1 MTGLDLTSGFRQ
13 KGQGIAILVA
23 SGHGATHWFKA
34 SFFILMPFI
43 KESLGLSYIEV
54 GALGTILMATSVLV
68 NLGGSALIDIT
79 GRRVLFQVISLTAG
93 ASTLVLVGLSNTF
106 WMLCILSAMIGASNF
121 LWHPAAIPYLSELF
135 PNNKG
140 YVLSIHA
147 IGASSGDLAAP
158 FVIGV
163 MLTWLG
169 TWQTTAI
176 SNAIPIFIIAA
187 CILIFLLPKENAAQ
201 RVVEGEK
208 KKGMSV
214 RDYIAGMKGILKE
227 RAVVGLCL
235 TAGFRATAINGLLI
249 FLPLYLIEV
258 LKFSE
263 IKMGT
268 TISIMQIGGLIATAI
283 AGILSDNI
291 GRHPIVM
298 FGLTATTIMTVGIT
312 FVTDPLTFIICISV
326 LGFALYSTRGVVHS
340 WMMDVTPPDMAA
352 SATGLMFGTQ
362 TLLSTLIPLAGGF
375 IAELYGLLYV
385 FYLLAAMMLLAN
397 ASAFIIPNAKK
408 ASKQP
413 TS

>member
-13 KGQGIAILVA
+13 KGQGTALLVA

-43 KESLGLSYIEV
+43 QKSLGLSYFEV
-54 GALGTILMATSVLV
+54 GLLGTILMATSVIV

-93 ASTLVLVGLSNTF
+93 ASTLVLIGMSDAY
-106 WMLCILSAMIGASNF
+106 WMLCVLAAMIGASNF
-121 LWHPAAIPYLSELF
+121 LWHPAAIPYLSNLF
-135 PNNKG
+135 PDNKG

-147 IGASSGDLAAP
+147 IGASVGDLAAP

-176 SNAIPIFIIAA
+176 ANAVPIFIIAA
-187 CILIFLLPKENAAQ
+187 CILIFLLPKENSARRAAD
-201 RVVEGEK
+201 GK
-208 KKGMSV
+208 DKNGMNLS
-214 RDYIAGMKGILKE
+214 DYVAGLKGILKE

-235 TAGFRATAINGLLI
+235 IAGFRATAINGFLM
-249 FLPLYLIEV
+249 FLPLYLINE
-258 LKFSE
+258 LDFSKIE
-263 IKMGT
+263 MGT
-268 TISIMQIGGLIATAI
+268 TITIMQIGGLIATAI

-291 GRHPIVM
+291 GRRPVVM
-298 FGLTATTIMTVGIT
+298 FGLTLTTIMTIGIT
-312 FVTDPLTFIICISV
+312 FVTDSLIYIICISI

-340 WMMDVTPPDMAA
+340 WMMDVTPQDMGA

-362 TLLSTLIPLAGGF
+362 TLLSTIIPLVGGI
-375 IAELYGLLYV
+375 IADVYGLLYV
-385 FYLLAAMMLLAN
+385 FYFIALMMLFAN
-397 ASAFIIPNAKK
+397 ASVLIMPK
-408 ASKQP
+408 AALKP
-413 TS
+413 E

>member
-1 MTGLDLTSGFRQ
+1 
-13 KGQGIAILVA
+13 
-23 SGHGATHWFKA
+23 
-34 SFFILMPFI
+34 
-43 KESLGLSYIEV
+43 
-54 GALGTILMATSVLV
+54 
-68 NLGGSALIDIT
+68 
-79 GRRVLFQVISLTAG
+79 
-93 ASTLVLVGLSNTF
+93 
-106 WMLCILSAMIGASNF
+106 
-121 LWHPAAIPYLSELF
+121 
-135 PNNKG
+135 
-140 YVLSIHA
+140 
-147 IGASSGDLAAP
+147 
-158 FVIGV
+158 
-163 MLTWLG
+163 
-169 TWQTTAI
+169 
-176 SNAIPIFIIAA
+176 
-187 CILIFLLPKENAAQ
+187 
-201 RVVEGEK
+201 
-208 KKGMSV
+208 
-214 RDYIAGMKGILKE
+214 MKGILKE

-291 GRHPIVM
+291 GRRPVVM
-298 FGLTATTIMTVGIT
+298 FGLTLTTIMTIGIT

-340 WMMDVTPPDMAA
+340 WMMDVTPPDMGA

-397 ASAFIIPNAKK
+397 ASAFIIPDAKK
-408 ASKQP
+408 VSKQP